1 MRELSEWK
9 LELMKQSSSLRI
21 AALSVAVSL
30 ITGGAIG
37 LGAMTPASAS
47 YAELRGAQCMGSSCV
62 QNYNTARVS
71 YKNPNAATMRWKST
85 SDNGG
90 GILYLG
96 LRMGGAQV
104 SRAGGAMN
112 STVAFKRESNGSTML
127 PPGTFFINSR
137 MEGFCGVDPGCGT
150 VSWVADLNYDL

>member
-1 MRELSEWK
+1 
-9 LELMKQSSSLRI
+9 MKRSKSPRI
-21 AALSVAVSL
+21 AALSVMFSMIVGSV
-30 ITGGAIG
+30 IG
-37 LGAMTPASAS
+37 LGAMTPAHAS
-47 YAELRGAQCMGSSCV
+47 YSELRGAQCLGSSCV

-71 YKNPNAATMRWKST
+71 YKNPNAATMRWKSA

-96 LRMGGAQV
+96 FRMGGVQV
-104 SRAGGAMN
+104 SKAGGAMN
-112 STVAFKRESNGSTML
+112 STVAFRRESNGSTML

-137 MEGFCGVDPGCGT
+137 MEGYCSANPGCGT